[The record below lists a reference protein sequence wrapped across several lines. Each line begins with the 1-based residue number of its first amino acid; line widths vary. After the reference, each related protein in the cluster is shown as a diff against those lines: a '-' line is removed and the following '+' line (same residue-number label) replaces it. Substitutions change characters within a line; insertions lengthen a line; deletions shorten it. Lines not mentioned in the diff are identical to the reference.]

1 MLFGKN
7 VDLHVLVLINYMLSC
22 LLTLIATIQGCD
34 AVLALRGKIKAGGW
48 LRTAAKGFAVPIFSV
63 KTSSPDHLTRAVQ
76 TILGLEPSPGGLFG
90 ASRAGSVEP
99 ASSSNSGVCKL
110 HL

>member
-1 MLFGKN
+1 M
-7 VDLHVLVLINYMLSC
+7 
-22 LLTLIATIQGCD
+22 
-34 AVLALRGKIKAGGW
+34 LALRGKIKAGGW

-90 ASRAGSVEP
+90 GPRGSD
-99 ASSSNSGVCKL
+99 ASSANLDDDNSQGMVT
-110 HL
+110 

>member
-1 MLFGKN
+1 M
-7 VDLHVLVLINYMLSC
+7 
-22 LLTLIATIQGCD
+22 QGCD

-76 TILGLEPSPGGLFG
+76 TILGLVPQGLAVLSHPQAVILK
-90 ASRAGSVEP
+90 ASK
-99 ASSSNSGVCKL
+99 VCADCICETCCTF
-110 HL
+110 